1 MWILQYNTLFFILFF
16 IVLLSVGLYTII
28 FIVEIIA
35 SFSDNLGPPKSLENK
50 RFVV

>member
-16 IVLLSVGLYTII
+16 IVLLYAII

-35 SFSDNLGPPKSLENK
+35 SFSDNLEPPKSPENK